1 MTMSKNNKA
10 FVQKQS
16 HVKKPY
22 KFDLDVKGQHC
33 SGIMNVRDTS
43 FHGDRLMIQIWLAN
57 VKTNRSQ
64 GSDKKTCKTPNK
76 FNLG

>member
-33 SGIMNVRDTS
+33 SGIMNVRDVIDS
-43 FHGDRLMIQIWLAN
+43 
-57 VKTNRSQ
+57 
-64 GSDKKTCKTPNK
+64 
-76 FNLG
+76 